1 MKKVQADQNIFYFD
15 IGFKPNSD
23 IIGIT
28 VSMQKHHDFEIIFN
42 SNNVMNIQDVIG
54 KRFGSRENS

>member
-28 VSMQKHHDFEIIFN
+28 VSM
-42 SNNVMNIQDVIG
+42 
-54 KRFGSRENS
+54 